1 MKSTKLNKKKIIMEK
16 KVNLFKVLREPL
28 KDNNVINQCN
38 NNNNIF
44 MITNNNLNK
53 HYLFKSYNLNTAER
67 LENIQLNIK

>member
-1 MKSTKLNKKKIIMEK
+1 MEK

-28 KDNNVINQCN
+28 KDNNIINQCN

-53 HYLFKSYNLNTAER
+53 HYLFKSYN
-67 LENIQLNIK
+67 